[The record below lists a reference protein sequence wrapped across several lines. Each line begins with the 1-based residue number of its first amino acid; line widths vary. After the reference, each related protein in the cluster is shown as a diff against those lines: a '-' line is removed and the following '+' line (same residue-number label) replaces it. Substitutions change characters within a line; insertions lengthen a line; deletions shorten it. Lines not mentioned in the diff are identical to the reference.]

1 MDHFDVIEMKLTKKK
16 NRAEMTFYIQPNGVV
31 KVLFIQ
37 PHRKTYSPFS
47 THDKFESNRIG
58 DIEDIVIGFEDIII
72 YQKIF

>member
-1 MDHFDVIEMKLTKKK
+1 ML
-16 NRAEMTFYIQPNGVV
+16 